1 MAQRPLIFFTL
12 LIFSLGVCPVRAQDY
27 TFRELAET
35 EANYILECQFQDETS
50 PAHGAINNIYGDPTW
65 VVPRENAMA
74 ILGLVLAGDILEN
87 DTFRQ
92 RAQLTADYLVKIQ
105 DKDGAW
111 FNQYN
116 YVAPGSGIVDDKESL
131 AKSPTQ
137 TAEVMIAFY
146 KLGYDPQRY
155 PAMKKGALYLM
166 SCQRKGGDGN
176 LLGAGKDSLGY
187 YRFWRWA
194 SDNSYAY
201 QALKA
206 GEVWALINND
216 YRFALSCSASAR
228 KILNGINNTLYIK
241 NPYDEDYGVW
251 YRVVDG
257 KNQPVDPQ
265 NHDWVNY
272 APQML
277 NVPCLGVGQPRVGKW
292 INNKFKKAN
301 GGCVWDDYSY
311 QSRQSPGYTFQAV
324 LCWRSL
330 SQPEF
335 YIPALTWALDSKLW
349 QVDPNKNDTK
359 AISGGWIDWQE
370 FETDEQANWWERFI
384 DTSFYSIAAYNGGY
398 DFSIVPAFLRIG
410 YTDPK
415 QSADAIPCYLKLK
428 LEFPQAA
435 E

>member
-1 MAQRPLIFFTL
+1 VAQSPLIFFTL
-12 LIFSLGVCPVRAQDY
+12 LIFSLGVCPVWAQDY
-27 TFRELAET
+27 TFRALAET

-50 PAHGAINNIYGDPTW
+50 PAHGAINNIHGGPTW

-92 RAQLTADYLVKIQ
+92 RAQITADYLVKVQ

-116 YVAPGSGIVDDKESL
+116 YVTPGSGIVDDKESL

-146 KLGYDPQRY
+146 KLGYDPERY
-155 PAMKKGALYLM
+155 PAMKKGAIYLM
-166 SCQRKGGDGN
+166 SCQKKGGDGN
-176 LLGAGKDSLGY
+176 LIGAGKDPEGN
-187 YRFWRWA
+187 YRSWRWA

-206 GEVWALINND
+206 GEVWALINSD

-241 NPYDEDYGVW
+241 DPYDADYGVW

-265 NHDWVNY
+265 NHDWINY

-292 INNKFKKAN
+292 INNKFKKPN

-324 LCWRSL
+324 LCWRNL

-335 YIPALTWALDSKLW
+335 YIPALNWALDSELW
-349 QVDPNKNDTK
+349 QVDPNSKDTK
-359 AISGGWIDWQE
+359 AIAGGWIDWRE
-370 FETDEQANWWERFI
+370 FETDKQSNWWERFI

-428 LEFPQAA
+428 LEFPQTT